1 MHATGHSSLFCPPA
15 CAFPS
20 RWPPAQP
27 HLLCL
32 LQRTRPFPC
41 SRGCATGH
49 WGLAPAPCLWPRGSP
64 SRYAA
69 AAAWAKHGA
78 AIVRNAPCLAQ
89 VTLCTLS
96 ALATK
101 GLPPSQWPFPPPG
114 PNLKPGDPS
123 LPSCST
129 FLTNVWWPSFIFKN
143 DFC

>member
-78 AIVRNAPCLAQ
+78 ASVRNAPCLAQ
-89 VTLCTLS
+89 VTLCTSRLWPP
-96 ALATK
+96 K
-101 GLPPSQWPFPPPG
+101 GFLQASGHFPHLDLTSSRETLVFLPARLFNQPGVPPS
-114 PNLKPGDPS
+114 L
-123 LPSCST
+123 
-129 FLTNVWWPSFIFKN
+129 LTQ
-143 DFC
+143 